1 MHRNDLR
8 AKTYAIAALAWLT
21 LCAFVLPTS
30 HADESHVTA
39 PLEPHSPFNVS
50 LSQLEHRSYLAHD
63 GAPTR
68 AILIAQTS
76 DGFMWFGGE
85 SGLTRFD
92 GVHFDNSL
100 SALLPSTR
108 ISALYGDLN
117 GDLWIGYSGGGFSV
131 LHQGKLTN
139 AKMQSVP
146 PGSPLFFVRSANNTL
161 WLATVHGLG
170 RLRNGR
176 WEVVGPADGYTG
188 DGPTWI
194 GSINDHIYMR
204 DRGGAF
210 LIDQKT
216 DRLTKVDYDTVWRE
230 MEGPPAG
237 AAWDAHNNDV
247 IGSLRDSSGAVWIVK
262 RGVAGL
268 LRYRWSTDVTAP
280 PEIEHFEHHDGLG
293 GLYAI
298 MLFLDRESNVWVT
311 TEQGVDYFLVSKF
324 TPIAVPNNDGL
335 LAITADHKGGVMV
348 ATGWQVASY
357 LKGNDTPKVISQFG
371 TTNCMTTDLHGV
383 LWSKTNDAVVSY
395 DGSTAHSMPPPEAVV
410 FKDSFGQT
418 LSARCQSIAVDN
430 TGDLWISFVKTGTAV
445 FRYSKGTWL
454 PNGGVTGLPQETA
467 TRILNDEN
475 GRVWLGYT
483 NNRLAVIDHGRLTL
497 FSAKDGLNVG
507 NIYAITVRGSHVWIG
522 GDTGVD
528 YMTSPTEF
536 RSLQIQDNTALR
548 GVSGIVETAA
558 GDLWLNATNG
568 VYRFKSSDIQTLW
581 HTLSFRPS
589 FELFTNDDGLNGN
602 PTLMWPGPTMVQS
615 TDGRIWVTLGSN
627 VSWIDPSAIRRNALA
642 PTIAID
648 TLTAGSTTWRAGDV
662 PALAPLTRDVRIAYA
677 SGSLTQPQRIRFK
690 YRMDGLNDDWQD
702 AGTRREA
709 SYTNLSPGNYRFRVM
724 AFNEDGVASPSEATL
739 NFMIEPAFYQT
750 NWFRFFVAAIV
761 LVMLW
766 QLYQWRLRAL
776 ERRYQQATDERIAER
791 ERIAR
796 DLHDTLL
803 QGMQGIL
810 MQVDAWAKGNDLST
824 NQRESA
830 SSIEKR
836 MRSVLIEGRDA
847 IRLLRQSDIGA
858 RDLAGDLRNVGYE
871 AVTQSATQFSLQV
884 EGDARALFPTVADE
898 VFSIVREAISNACRH
913 ANAKHLDVTLTFSA
927 HALKVSVIDDGIGIS
942 NGRLEESQKEGHWGI
957 AGMSERAR
965 QLGGRLIV
973 GAAIPHGTVLTLS
986 VPGRAA
992 YATHP
997 IIVLS
1002 WLRRCFGSRVAD
1014 RL

>member
-1 MHRNDLR
+1 
-8 AKTYAIAALAWLT
+8 
-21 LCAFVLPTS
+21 
-30 HADESHVTA
+30 
-39 PLEPHSPFNVS
+39 
-50 LSQLEHRSYLAHD
+50 
-63 GAPTR
+63 
-68 AILIAQTS
+68 
-76 DGFMWFGGE
+76 
-85 SGLTRFD
+85 
-92 GVHFDNSL
+92 
-100 SALLPSTR
+100 
-108 ISALYGDLN
+108 
-117 GDLWIGYSGGGFSV
+117 
-131 LHQGKLTN
+131 
-139 AKMQSVP
+139 
-146 PGSPLFFVRSANNTL
+146 
-161 WLATVHGLG
+161 
-170 RLRNGR
+170 
-176 WEVVGPADGYTG
+176 
-188 DGPTWI
+188 
-194 GSINDHIYMR
+194 
-204 DRGGAF
+204 
-210 LIDQKT
+210 
-216 DRLTKVDYDTVWRE
+216 
-230 MEGPPAG
+230 
-237 AAWDAHNNDV
+237 
-247 IGSLRDSSGAVWIVK
+247 
-262 RGVAGL
+262 
-268 LRYRWSTDVTAP
+268 
-280 PEIEHFEHHDGLG
+280 
-293 GLYAI
+293 
-298 MLFLDRESNVWVT
+298 
-311 TEQGVDYFLVSKF
+311 
-324 TPIAVPNNDGL
+324 
-335 LAITADHKGGVMV
+335 MV

-371 TTNCMTTDLHGV
+371 TTNCMTTDPHGV

-445 FRYSKGTWL
+445 FRYSKGAWV

-467 TRILNDEN
+467 IRIVSDER
-475 GRVWLGYT
+475 GRVWLSYT

-507 NIYAITVRGSHVWIG
+507 NIYAITVRGSHVWVG

-528 YMTSPTEF
+528 FMTSPTEF
-536 RSLQIQDNTALR
+536 RSLRTQDNTALR

-558 GDLWLNATNG
+558 SDLWLNATNG
-568 VYRFKSSDIQTLW
+568 VYRFKSSDIQMLW
-581 HTLSFRPS
+581 HTPSFIPS

-642 PTIAID
+642 PTVAID
-648 TLTAGSTTWRAGDV
+648 TMTAGSTTWRAGDV

-776 ERRYQQATDERIAER
+776 ERRYQHATDERIAER

-824 NQRESA
+824 YQRESA
-830 SSIEKR
+830 SSIERR

-847 IRLLRQSDIGA
+847 IRSLRQGDIGA
-858 RDLAGDLRNVGYE
+858 RDLAGDLRSVGYE
-871 AVTQSATQFSLQV
+871 AAAQSATQFSLQV
-884 EGDARALFPTVADE
+884 EGDARALFPAVADE

-913 ANAKHLDVTLTFSA
+913 ANAEHLDVTLTFSA
-927 HALKVSVIDDGIGIS
+927 HALKVSVRDDGIGIS
-942 NGRLEESQKEGHWGI
+942 TGRLEESQKEGHWGI

-973 GAAIPHGTVLTLS
+973 GAAIIPHGTVLTLS

-1002 WLRRCFGSRVAD
+1002 RLRRWLGSRGAN